1 MSIFKLIKAFR
12 PLLSGPESHEKLN
25 KEYNLN
31 LMSSQYPAFSPHTQH
46 SASEVWLRT
55 QGVLPYSSS
64 PKGRAEVVAGMH
76 ILLGGNPS
84 ATSGTILAGES
95 REEEDMSPPQDLQLL
110 LRLENAASPLTP
122 AAQKLWKTT
131 DRI

>member
-1 MSIFKLIKAFR
+1 M
-12 PLLSGPESHEKLN
+12 
-25 KEYNLN
+25 
-31 LMSSQYPAFSPHTQH
+31 
-46 SASEVWLRT
+46 
-55 QGVLPYSSS
+55 LPYSSS